1 MFAYNI
7 NNKNIYFLWN
17 SITNILESNIIFG
30 RKKQQECKNIN
41 YLEPKFDSWFFKYI
55 LCL

>member
-41 YLEPKFDSWFFKYI
+41 YLESKFDSWFFKYI